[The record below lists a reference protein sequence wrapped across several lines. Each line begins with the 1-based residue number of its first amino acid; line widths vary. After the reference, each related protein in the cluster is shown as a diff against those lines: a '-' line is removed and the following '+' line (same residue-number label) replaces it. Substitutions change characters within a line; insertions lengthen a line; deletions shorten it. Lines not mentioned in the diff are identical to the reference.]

1 MMMEIALRRAE
12 IEYEM
17 CGYLAKYDDGDSIEE
32 SREGYEMCGY
42 LAKYDD
48 GDSIEQSRDRV

>member
-1 MMMEIALRRAE
+1 METALRRAE

-32 SREGYEMCGY
+32 SR
-42 LAKYDD
+42 
-48 GDSIEQSRDRV
+48 DRV